1 VTSVTVCRLK
11 TKIILSKKES
21 NAMQTTKA
29 VVAKTAVAD
38 EREPLTMQKRVGS
51 TTYVV
56 TVRFRA
62 KSVEILEDK
71 LLRLIEREVTA
82 NVN

>member
-1 VTSVTVCRLK
+1 
-11 TKIILSKKES
+11 
-21 NAMQTTKA
+21 MQTTKA
-29 VVAKTAVAD
+29 VVAKTAVTD

-56 TVRFRA
+56 TVRFKTNVCGVNSKRI
-62 KSVEILEDK
+62 VTEHLEDK
-71 LLRLIEREVTA
+71 LLRLIESEVTA